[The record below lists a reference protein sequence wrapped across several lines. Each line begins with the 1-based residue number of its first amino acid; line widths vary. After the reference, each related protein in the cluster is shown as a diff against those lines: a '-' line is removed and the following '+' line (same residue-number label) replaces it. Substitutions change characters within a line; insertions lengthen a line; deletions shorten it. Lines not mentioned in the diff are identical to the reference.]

1 MSTRSH
7 WPLTYPTTAAEV
19 TDHVFAL
26 FAERGDSYYDESVT
40 QTQHAAQSAALAD
53 AENAGAAMT
62 VAALLHDIGHLVVD
76 EHNNQ
81 SDFLQENEK
90 HELVAATILS
100 RWFPP
105 SVTSPIALHVAAKR
119 YLVAT
124 DPSYVDGL
132 SQASVQSLLV
142 QGGPMSPEEVV
153 RFRRLRGAEDACR
166 LRRWDDGAKVV
177 NRLVPPIE
185 HYRGRVESLVAFK
198 PLPPRGRRNPPD
210 FGRGS

>member
-1 MSTRSH
+1 MNIQSP
-7 WPLTYPTTAAEV
+7 WPLTDPTTATEV
-19 TDHVFAL
+19 VDQVFAL

-40 QTQHAAQSAALAD
+40 QTQHALQSAALAD
-53 AENAGAAMT
+53 AEDAGATMT

-81 SDFLQENEK
+81 DDFLHENKK
-90 HELVAATILS
+90 HDFIAATILS

-105 SVTSPIALHVAAKR
+105 AVTSPVALHVAAKR

-132 SQASVQSLLV
+132 SRATVQSLLV

-153 RFRRLRGAEDACR
+153 KFRRLRYAQDACR
-166 LRRWDDGAKVV
+166 LRRWDDAGKVA
-177 NRLVPPIE
+177 NRFVPPLE
-185 HYRGRVESLVAFK
+185 HYRERLESLVTIRPM
-198 PLPPRGRRNPPD
+198 PL
-210 FGRGS
+210 SAS